1 LAKQKTNLRYIYKI
15 HSSRLSKSNWNL
27 SLSIPEAIDNEEF
40 VSLADSTTLRF
51 INRDRNIEENAN
63 EIRRQIK
70 ILKKQETNIEN
81 RRNIKKLYVQLYN
94 ILFVKDYV
102 CIIID
107 KNKHFDRMNNTK
119 KFYINGIKFKRL
131 LATNG
136 GAKKS
141 TVIYVNEKIYDD
153 LHKRIENGRDDKK
166 ELVPA
171 KLESYKSLTCSASI
185 PVSNPK
191 GILVVNDCETEFYS
205 DVILLDDSK
214 TKYPSMTYEEN
225 YPIKLVENDG
235 YGLICPELSL
245 KWAKEIDKTS
255 DYTPSG
261 LCLRNSFC
269 KGMVFTFDYFDF
281 ATKIAK
287 GKYIVKD
294 VWGDYR
300 DIRKVQLVLTAS
312 MLKLWDSYDNLEHY
326 IKCCDENDYV
336 FSVTKMT
343 PKKLENERNLNYQ
356 FIQSYELSDEDIDKL
371 IKPTI
376 QEIHDV
382 LGNDP
387 IKSILFLR
395 GMHLSENSYDNQETD
410 FIKALMI
417 DKEMIKDPFVKNKI
431 HNSIKKRITEA
442 KIGVLKVKANY
453 SIISGDPFS
462 LCQNIFGLSV
472 TGLLKSGEFYSKYW
486 NDKEVDKVVCYRA
499 PMTCHNNIRILR
511 FKNTSEMQYW
521 YKYMNTVTIFN
532 SWDTTTHALNGADK
546 DSDQVLT
553 TNDPILLKNTKELDA
568 VLCIQK
574 SAQKIIVNEKDLIE
588 ANKNGFGDTI
598 GSTTN
603 KITTMIDVAS
613 NFNKES
619 EEYKEL
625 QYRVICGQNY
635 QQNAIDKIK
644 GCISKPM
651 PKEWYDYHSAKNSEK
666 SKLNLNILA
675 DKKPYF
681 FIYNYPYL
689 MRRYKRYISNVNK
702 NCLMRF
708 GLDVTELIAKENRN
722 TNEEQFL
729 KYYYIKR
736 PIFNNK
742 SVMNRICWKIE
753 KEFDDFKS
761 NNQED
766 KFDSSILKSPV
777 KYSKKRFN
785 KIKEI
790 YEDYNLKLRQHAQN
804 SSKNKL
810 DKDEEKTKRIIFK
823 DNFKIQA
830 QEICNNE
837 DELCNIVV
845 DLCYKNNYSKQFAW
859 DICGNVFI
867 KNLLKKNNN
876 IVYYPIADD
885 NGSIEFGGEKFSMF
899 TKDLTKETDCEEEY
913 DINIE

>member
-1 LAKQKTNLRYIYKI
+1 
-15 HSSRLSKSNWNL
+15 
-27 SLSIPEAIDNEEF
+27 
-40 VSLADSTTLRF
+40 
-51 INRDRNIEENAN
+51 
-63 EIRRQIK
+63 
-70 ILKKQETNIEN
+70 
-81 RRNIKKLYVQLYN
+81 
-94 ILFVKDYV
+94 
-102 CIIID
+102 
-107 KNKHFDRMNNTK
+107 
-119 KFYINGIKFKRL
+119 
-131 LATNG
+131 
-136 GAKKS
+136 
-141 TVIYVNEKIYDD
+141 
-153 LHKRIENGRDDKK
+153 
-166 ELVPA
+166 
-171 KLESYKSLTCSASI
+171 
-185 PVSNPK
+185 
-191 GILVVNDCETEFYS
+191 
-205 DVILLDDSK
+205 
-214 TKYPSMTYEEN
+214 
-225 YPIKLVENDG
+225 
-235 YGLICPELSL
+235 
-245 KWAKEIDKTS
+245 
-255 DYTPSG
+255 
-261 LCLRNSFC
+261 
-269 KGMVFTFDYFDF
+269 
-281 ATKIAK
+281 
-287 GKYIVKD
+287 
-294 VWGDYR
+294 
-300 DIRKVQLVLTAS
+300 
-312 MLKLWDSYDNLEHY
+312 
-326 IKCCDENDYV
+326 
-336 FSVTKMT
+336 MT